1 MGAARRMN
9 RPRIVLDTNVL
20 LSALL
25 FHAERLSWL
34 HAAWQAGALCP
45 LASRETTDEL
55 IRVLCYPK
63 FDLDGGEREAL
74 LADYLPWCETVVVS
88 RPPVV
93 PQCRDPFD
101 RPFLELAL
109 AARADALV
117 TGDNDLLAL
126 ASAFSVP
133 ILTPRVFRNH
143 LTSAGRAD
151 I

>member
-1 MGAARRMN
+1 MN
-9 RPRIVLDTNVL
+9 QPRTVLDTNVL

-25 FHAERLSWL
+25 FHTGRLSWL
-34 HAAWQAGALCP
+34 RAAWQADTICP
-45 LASRETTDEL
+45 LVSRETTDEL
-55 IRVLCYPK
+55 IRVLSYPK
-63 FDLDGGEREAL
+63 FALDGAEREAL

-88 RPPVV
+88 GPLTI

-126 ASAFSVP
+126 AATFPVP
-133 ILTPRVFRNH
+133 ILTPSVFRERMI
-143 LTSAGRAD
+143 LTRRPSKE
-151 I
+151 